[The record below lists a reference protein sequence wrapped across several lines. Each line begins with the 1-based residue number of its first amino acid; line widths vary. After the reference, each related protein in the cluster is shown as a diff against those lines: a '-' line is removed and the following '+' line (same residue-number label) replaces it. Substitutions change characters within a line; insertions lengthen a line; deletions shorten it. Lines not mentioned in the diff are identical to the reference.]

1 MSVTLSISGIDNLK
15 NDLGKLNR
23 AVANEIS
30 AEISASA
37 LNIEKNAKRLA
48 PVNLGTLRR
57 SINAKR
63 IDKLTYSVSA
73 SASYAPYI
81 EFGTGGKVSIPVGY
95 ESYAA
100 TFKGKGQGTYYDFL
114 MAIVEWIKRKG
125 IKAGTYSVKTKRRL
139 GNKATKFNED
149 VAMAERIA
157 YSILKKGIRAQ
168 PFLIPAF
175 QQEIPQL
182 FIRIKKL
189 LNAKS

>member
-1 MSVTLSISGIDNLK
+1 MAVTLKVNGIENLI

-23 AVANEIS
+23 AVANDVG
-30 AEISASA
+30 AEIATSAI
-37 LNIEKNAKRLA
+37 NIEKNAKRLA

-57 SINAKR
+57 SIHTTR
-63 IDKLTYSVSA
+63 VSKLTYKVEVE
-73 SASYAPYI
+73 ASYAPYV
-81 EFGTGGKVSIPVGY
+81 EFGTGGKVSVPVGY
-95 ESYAA
+95 ESYAMS
-100 TFKGKGQGTYYDFL
+100 FKGRQGGSYYDFL
-114 MAIVEWIKRKG
+114 MALVDWIKKKG
-125 IKAGTYSVKTKRRL
+125 IKAGVYSVKTRRRL

-175 QQEIPQL
+175 QQEVPQL
-182 FIRIKKL
+182 FIRLKKL

>member
-1 MSVTLSISGIDNLK
+1 MSVTLQINGINNLI
-15 NDLGKLNR
+15 NDLGKLNK
-23 AVANEIS
+23 AVANEVGD
-30 AEISASA
+30 EIAASA

-48 PVNLGTLRR
+48 PVNIGTLRR
-57 SINAKR
+57 SIYTKR
-63 IDKLTYSVSA
+63 INKLTYKVA
-73 SASYAPYI
+73 AGASYAPYL

-100 TFKGKGQGTYYDFL
+100 SFKGKSQGTYYDFL
-114 MAIVEWIKRKG
+114 MALVEWIKRKG
-125 IKAGTYSVKTKRRL
+125 IKAGTYSVKTQRRL
-139 GNKATKFNED
+139 GSKATKFNED

-168 PFLIPAF
+168 PFLIPSF
-175 QQEIPQL
+175 EQEIPQL